1 MYEEETTPEFD
12 IDAAPEYETEETI
25 VPEVSPKVELAEHL
39 AHLLADTVTLS
50 HIAQG
55 YHWNVTG
62 PDFKE
67 MHAFFS
73 EIYGDL
79 DGAVDPLA
87 ENIVKLGYDAPYF
100 LGDFE
105 GLSCIKG
112 VARIEDGYAK
122 EMIESLFELNG
133 HLIGCAKGAFDVA
146 NAINEQGI
154 ANFLAERIDM
164 HQKWNWQLKAT
175 LGLK

>member
-1 MYEEETTPEFD
+1 MYNSEIIDPEFD
-12 IDAAPEYETEETI
+12 ADATPEYEVEET
-25 VPEVSPKVELAEHL
+25 VPEVAPSVELAEHL

-50 HIAQG
+50 HITQG

-87 ENIVKLGYDAPYF
+87 ENIVKLGYEAPYF

-105 GLSCIKG
+105 QLTCIKN
-112 VARIEDGYAK
+112 VERIEDGYAK
-122 EMIESLFELNG
+122 EMLESLFELNG
-133 HLIGCAKGAFDVA
+133 HLTGCAKNAFNVA
-146 NAINEQGI
+146 NGINEQGI

-175 LGLK
+175 LGIK